1 MFDTLNNPYSKSQQ
15 TRRYIDTFFQ
25 GHASKQSFRSAI
37 SLSQTQFKFVWLEG
51 TFRPKLS
58 LILKE
63 QSIDLGSMLKIFTGV
78 NVVKHISG
86 KSTFPQN

>member
-37 SLSQTQFKFVWLEG
+37 SLSQTQFKFV
-51 TFRPKLS
+51 
-58 LILKE
+58 
-63 QSIDLGSMLKIFTGV
+63 
-78 NVVKHISG
+78 
-86 KSTFPQN
+86 